1 MQKRWLP
8 EWLSVCATW
17 NRKGNHFLLRAWSE
31 LFPNQHF
38 HHNWKWRVNKRRRF
52 APSKDLSKRFIDLL
66 WLVVLD
72 ALLFPLTGYWKL
84 TTFHDCQIITT
95 HSVIFQAGGWGVFT
109 TFWAAAPK
117 GPMTYA
123 FTQEKFLLL
132 LLLLLLLHP
141 STPFE
146 AHIPALRQKSQ
157 PWGPNSN
164 LEGQIL
170 ASRPKS

>member
-1 MQKRWLP
+1 MTSLQGECIQKWWLP
-8 EWLSVCATW
+8 EWLLVCATW

-123 FTQEKFLLL
+123 FTHRGYFSFFSSSSSFSV
-132 LLLLLLLHP
+132 HP
-141 STPFE
+141 LRSSYSSLE
-146 AHIPALRQKSQ
+146 AHILSY
-157 PWGPNSN
+157 
-164 LEGQIL
+164 
-170 ASRPKS
+170 RPKS